1 MNCLNNIVS
10 FRIFMELFKLNDTQQ
25 QTLLDV
31 MNSSRIE
38 FCFHVVIYKK
48 GFSSTTT
55 TVFVVLV
62 SETRKDVILVGV
74 ESREDLRANRFALV
88 VGNRG
93 VIETA
98 ADVEDVVVELVA
110 LDGDLDRHAS
120 DLAGDPAQE
129 TRAVEVELK
138 QSDRNHA
145 KKVTQTRRIVNI
157 FRTLFF
163 TFFRVNLD
171 GIWTFALDNLEN
183 VKKNRLKNRDFFR
196 KKSLTRRAEYG
207 RLIVWGE
214 PPLPPPPYL
223 YTLYYYRWVGLYYYN
238 PTACTTTSVS
248 HSHT

>member
-1 MNCLNNIVS
+1 MK
-10 FRIFMELFKLNDTQQ
+10 LFKLYDTKQ
-25 QTLLDV
+25 QTLLDM

-129 TRAVEVELK
+129 TRAVEVELE
-138 QSDRNHA
+138 QSDRNHG
-145 KKVTQTRRIVNI
+145 KKVTQTRRTVNI

-163 TFFRVNLD
+163 TFFSR
-171 GIWTFALDNLEN
+171 GP
-183 VKKNRLKNRDFFR
+183 
-196 KKSLTRRAEYG
+196 G
-207 RLIVWGE
+207 RGMDV
-214 PPLPPPPYL
+214 Y
-223 YTLYYYRWVGLYYYN
+223 
-238 PTACTTTSVS
+238 A
-248 HSHT
+248 